1 MNYLTNSEGRG
12 SSSPNL
18 PHHTQRATVAGNHI
32 CNSTMFLKSSPSC
45 SVAEA
50 FPAVKAPVHR
60 AAEQTKLC
68 NVYRQRVVFS

>member
-18 PHHTQRATVAGNHI
+18 LHHTQRATAAGNHI
-32 CNSTMFLKSSPSC
+32 GNSIIFLKSSPSS

-50 FPAVKAPVHR
+50 FPAVKVPVHR
-60 AAEQTKLC
+60 VAEQTKLR
-68 NVYRQRVVFS
+68 NVYHQREVFY